1 MSSVIAPIVNNTNGL
16 IVIYL
21 NFLKKCPGSNVKYFN
36 NGFGPHWKDQKSS
49 SKVRLTLEFFCKLVT
64 LVSV

>member
-36 NGFGPHWKDQKSS
+36 NEFGLSEKIRKVVQK
-49 SKVRLTLEFFCKLVT
+49 
-64 LVSV
+64 